1 MYNSINNK
9 LHVRINYFGRK
20 LNITSNI
27 KIYNK
32 NDINIK
38 ILENKI
44 IKTMDLEKWISIKRN
59 ICIFKSKVVNNKIIL
74 LNSKGYLIR

>member
-1 MYNSINNK
+1 MLGLIISEK
-9 LHVRINYFGRK
+9 VS
-20 LNITSNI
+20 ITSNI

-59 ICIFKSKVVNNKIIL
+59 ICIFKSKVVNYFTKF
-74 LNSKGYLIR
+74 